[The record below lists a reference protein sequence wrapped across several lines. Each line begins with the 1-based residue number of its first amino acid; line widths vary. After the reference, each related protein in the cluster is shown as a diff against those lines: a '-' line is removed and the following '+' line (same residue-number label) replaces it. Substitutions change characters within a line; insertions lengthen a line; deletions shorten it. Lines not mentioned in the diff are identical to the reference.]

1 MRHEEESLGRKRA
14 WQRVSD
20 GDLGRPWCEGEE
32 LELSSEPSA
41 EAGALGRQSLRGPPS
56 QVFGLGA
63 VAHMVLGEKLGS
75 YLGVNLGFG
84 FGVTMGVHVAGKIS
98 GE

>member
-1 MRHEEESLGRKRA
+1 MKK
-14 WQRVSD
+14 VSK
-20 GDLGRPWCEGEE
+20 GNVGRPREWGVW
-32 LELSSEPSA
+32 
-41 EAGALGRQSLRGPPS
+41 AGSPLRGLPS
-56 QVFGLGA
+56 QVFGLGS
-63 VAHMVLGEKLGS
+63 VAHMVVGDKLGS